1 VAQIDKKQKNL
12 IIGISAA
19 VLIVILAIGIA
30 VWVLA
35 GNKEEPKASNT
46 PYVNNTPTQ
55 AQAQQVGSIALT
67 PAAISLVRAPDGKI
81 AGTAEVA
88 ALFQDFYFTSIKFEG
103 DDRLSYTSNCPT
115 GSTPLKAGS
124 RCQVSIALN
133 ESSTRK
139 DVSPSPTLV
148 IVGETTTPGG
158 NKVTAEG
165 RATLS
170 GTAPGAAG
178 TNPDGTPLAG
188 AGLPG
193 AAGTVAGT
201 GTPLTSGGVAPGGID
216 PYGPVQPSQGS
227 SPPVNYAQQGSSQQV
242 NQGPPPLSPREQ
254 FILARRQAVLGN
266 VVLRNAQTNQV
277 VSTGDWDEI
286 GVKKAVSSAP
296 QDMSRV
302 VTMDRVITAVLARP
316 FDSRQSQQ
324 VVAQVDRNVYGAM
337 GRNILIPRGSTI
349 VGQMA
354 GGSDRVAVIWTQI
367 IRPDGARFV
376 FNGTGGDAMGQAGV
390 PGRVNNRWL
399 ARIGAGVL
407 GTVLKVSTAL
417 ATNAQEQAV
426 ATNNNA
432 GGAANN
438 AATTARNNGAIV
450 TDIVT
455 QDINSILGPIIQRQ
469 QALLP
474 IITVPAGTRMTIL
487 PTQDLVMRAV
497 DRPTVVRP
505 SYPRQMNGGA
515 QISAPPE
522 AQGGGQVN
530 YDRPNAEPQPD
541 VSYGN
546 NRQQQATQQ
555 SIARSLSSTPTA
567 PSTTPPWG
575 SN

>member
-1 VAQIDKKQKNL
+1 MAQIDKKQKNL
-12 IIGISAA
+12 IIGIVAA

-35 GNKEEPKASNT
+35 GNKEEKGPST
-46 PYVNNTPTQ
+46 PYVNDTPTNTP
-55 AQAQQVGSIALT
+55 AQQVGSISLT
-67 PAAISLVRAPDGKI
+67 PAQIALVRAPDGRI
-81 AGTAEVA
+81 AGTADVA
-88 ALFQDFYFTSIKFEG
+88 ALFQDFYFSSIKFEG
-103 DDRLSYTSNCPT
+103 DERLAYTSNCPT
-115 GSTPLKAGS
+115 GSTPLKAGA
-124 RCQVSIALN
+124 RCQVTITLN
-133 ESSTRK
+133 EKSGRGTTA
-139 DVSPSPTLV
+139 SPSPSLV

-188 AGLPG
+188 ASGLPG
-193 AAGTVAGT
+193 AAGAV

-216 PYGPVQPSQGS
+216 PYGPVQPAQGS
-227 SPPVNYAQQGSSQQV
+227 SPPVNYAQGPAQPQG

-266 VVLRNAQTNQV
+266 VVLRNTQTNQV

-302 VTMDRVITAVLARP
+302 VTMDRIITAVLARP
-316 FDSRQSQQ
+316 FDSRQPQQ

-349 VGQMA
+349 IGQMA
-354 GGSDRVAVIWTQI
+354 GGADRVAVVWTQI

-390 PGRVNNRWL
+390 PGKVNNRWF
-399 ARIGAGVL
+399 ARIGASFL
-407 GTVLKVSTAL
+407 GTVLKIGTAL
-417 ATNAQEQAV
+417 ATNAQEQPS
-426 ATNNNA
+426 
-432 GGAANN
+432 GGLGGEPAANN
-438 AATTARNNGAIV
+438 GKIV
-450 TDIVT
+450 TDITT
-455 QDINSILGPIIQRQ
+455 QGINEALGPIIAQQRNLQ
-469 QALLP
+469 P
-474 IITVPAGTRMTIL
+474 IITVPAGTRLTIV
-487 PTQDLVMRAV
+487 PTQDLVMRAI
-497 DRPTVVRP
+497 DRPTLVRQQ
-505 SYPRQMNGGA
+505 YPRQMNGGA

-522 AQGGGQVN
+522 VQGTAVN
-530 YDRPNAEPQPD
+530 YDQQSTVGQQD
-541 VSYGN
+541 VTYAPTTRN
-546 NRQQQATQQ
+546 QQATQQ
-555 SIARSLSSTPTA
+555 SIARSLSTTPAA

>member
-1 VAQIDKKQKNL
+1 MAQIDKKQKNL
-12 IIGISAA
+12 IIGIAAA

-35 GNKEEPKASNT
+35 GNKDEPKGSNT

-55 AQAQQVGSIALT
+55 APAQQVGSIALT
-67 PAAISLVRAPDGKI
+67 PAAISLVRSPDGKI
-81 AGTAEVA
+81 AGTAEVT

-103 DDRLSYTSNCPT
+103 DERLSYTGNCPSGT
-115 GSTPLKAGS
+115 TPLKAGA
-124 RCQVSIALN
+124 RCQLNIVLN
-133 ESSTRK
+133 ENSNRGK
-139 DVSPSPTLV
+139 EVSPSPSLV

-165 RATLS
+165 RATLT
-170 GTAPGAAG
+170 GTAPGAPG

-193 AAGTVAGT
+193 AAGAA

-216 PYGPVQPSQGS
+216 PYGPVQPAQGS
-227 SPPVNYAQQGSSQQV
+227 TPPVNYAQQGPSQQI

-286 GVKKAVSSAP
+286 GVKKSVSSAP

-349 VGQMA
+349 IGQMA
-354 GGSDRVAVIWTQI
+354 GGSDRVAVIWSQI

-426 ATNNNA
+426 PTNNNA
-432 GGAANN
+432 GGGIN
-438 AATTARNNGAIV
+438 APTTARNNGAIV

-497 DRPTVVRP
+497 DRPTIVRP

-522 AQGGGQVN
+522 VQGGNSVS
-530 YDRPNAEPQPD
+530 YDRQQPD
-541 VSYGN
+541 TQPEVTYGG
-546 NRQQQATQQ
+546 NRPQQATQQ
-555 SIARSLSSTPTA
+555 SIARSLSSTPSA